1 MVKIESLMLLI
12 IIYTTN
18 LRCTLRSETTSG
30 NWKPFKTIKN
40 EALFVLNM
48 FLIMVDLYSV
58 NVDRG
63 TDAIRWRMG
72 FFFNLNLKRTKCS
85 VLFTNQ
91 KQPLKCVRQN
101 NNLDFWS
108 NTLYIIW
115 QGVYLLVKLQAWGS
129 NQMKS
134 FTGMS
139 QGFDK
144 CTKATLQ
151 INYFS
156 RTNTM
161 TASALKHD

>member
-1 MVKIESLMLLI
+1 MK
-12 IIYTTN
+12 
-18 LRCTLRSETTSG
+18 
-30 NWKPFKTIKN
+30 
-40 EALFVLNM
+40 LFL
-48 FLIMVDLYSV
+48 FLIYWMVDLYSV

-115 QGVYLLVKLQAWGS
+115 QGVYFLVKLQAWGS

-134 FTGMS
+134 L
-139 QGFDK
+139 QA
-144 CTKATLQ
+144 CLKALTSAQKLHCRLTIFRERTRWLLQ
-151 INYFS
+151 LWNMIRIS
-156 RTNTM
+156 
-161 TASALKHD
+161 